1 MTNKKTTPPP
11 KRLSRQT
18 DSAAADE
25 VDDLE
30 LVVLLDEGGGPAAS
44 RGDLAVML
52 YGNAVRLEGEGF
64 EEFWQRRG
72 CAEIG
77 KAAGLAVELD
87 GKWHLKYQCSVSTA
101 QRLPE

>member
-1 MTNKKTTPPP
+1 
-11 KRLSRQT
+11 
-18 DSAAADE
+18 
-25 VDDLE
+25 
-30 LVVLLDEGGGPAAS
+30 
-44 RGDLAVML
+44 ML